1 MSFIRNIAFIFVIAF
16 IFAGLTSGV
25 NMALS
30 NRIHLNEQTRV
41 SKQLLEV
48 LAIPYPAESSPEN
61 IRQIESRRVKS
72 AKLDKEEIF
81 AGFNENGKLERYA
94 FPVSGK
100 GLWGSIQGFVALDSN
115 LSRIDGVIFTS
126 HVETPGLG
134 ARIDEKWFRDQFK
147 GLDLTKKASPEKYV
161 RVESGAKGAVNR
173 VDSITGATITSVSV
187 EKMLNTDIQSILS
200 QRETIRGIDWQ
211 SLPKK

>member
-187 EKMLNTDIQSILS
+187 EKMINTDIQSILS